1 MLPAMKIG
9 EVARRVG
16 VATSALRFYEEAGLL
31 PEPERTPSGYREYAP
46 SVIDRLGFIRAGQAV
61 GLTLADLK
69 EVLRIRDQGEAPCRH
84 VVDLIETRIREVDGR
99 IEDLRRLRGDLAGLA
114 ATATDVDPALCPPE
128 SVCRIL
134 TGDG

>member
-1 MLPAMKIG
+1 MKIG
-9 EVARRVG
+9 EVARQAG

-31 PEPERTPSGYREYAP
+31 PEPERTPSGYREYDS
-46 SVIDRLGFIRAGQAV
+46 SVMDRLAFIRAGQAV

-84 VVDLIETRIREVDGR
+84 VTDLIETRVREVDER

-114 ATATDVDPALCPPE
+114 ATASRFDPAQCSPE

-134 TGDG
+134 TGDH

>member
-1 MLPAMKIG
+1 MMPAMKIG

-31 PEPERTPSGYREYAP
+31 PEPERTQSGYREYDP
-46 SVIDRLGFIRAGQAV
+46 SVIDRLAFIRAGQAV

-69 EVLRIRDQGEAPCRH
+69 EVLGIRDQGKAPCRH
-84 VVDLIETRIREVDGR
+84 VTDLIETRLREVDER
-99 IEDLRRLRGDLAGLA
+99 IEDLQRLRGDLADLA
-114 ATATDVDPALCPPE
+114 ATASDFDPALCPPE

-134 TGDG
+134 TADR